1 MTKYKKVVEEEGS
14 KRMQWCCQ
22 APCLFQLKKILPG
35 KLTNPF
41 ERKKTDLK
49 IALRRLKAIIMKRN
63 MLTYIIIHMDLH
75 CLPQCTWHH
84 CTVLV
89 GLLRRH
95 LLCSSTKVVKKVVR
109 IYSIGNHFSKSG

>member
-84 CTVLV
+84 CTVLSLYRE
-89 GLLRRH
+89 GG
-95 LLCSSTKVVKKVVR
+95 KKLFWPKG
-109 IYSIGNHFSKSG
+109 IIESILEKLKTP